1 MNPSTEQETYSLQ
14 ACVQCGATTTP
25 LWRNG
30 PTGPKTLCNACGVK
44 LQRHYNRERALR
56 AIESDAREHALSA
69 PDTPPHSGDAT
80 CQSGGSLSGGSEA
93 PELINFQ
100 RINMQHSRS
109 NSLDAQDSSTSSRG
123 RPLRNIAARLRL
135 TRTRVPTNSTVPSSD
150 DDISNRS
157 GSRSRSRHDA
167 SSLSRAT
174 PVPPSSAPQA
184 MYSMAAPNPRSGAAG
199 DMHPA
204 SQPTQ
209 VAAMGARTAEAPLR
223 QMKSDNGMF
232 APTASPDSSCGSGR
246 VQVDGLQLVLPST
259 TGARMCLNNVS
270 AVLQQQQESQHP
282 NGGLS
287 QQCDGSSGGPVLY
300 LYGADGAC
308 LAFAAAPPP
317 GGPNSVAAWR
327 SASPQSVAWNS
338 GYGWSLLFLRHV
350 DYLAFKGAPYS

>member
-1 MNPSTEQETYSLQ
+1 MNISAEQETYSLQ

-135 TRTRVPTNSTVPSSD
+135 TRTRVPTNSTPPASD

-184 MYSMAAPNPRSGAAG
+184 MYSTAAPSPRSGAAG
-199 DMHPA
+199 ICTLLRYPPRLLRWGPA
-204 SQPTQ
+204 
-209 VAAMGARTAEAPLR
+209 
-223 QMKSDNGMF
+223 
-232 APTASPDSSCGSGR
+232 
-246 VQVDGLQLVLPST
+246 GLKLPSV
-259 TGARMCLNNVS
+259 R
-270 AVLQQQQESQHP
+270 
-282 NGGLS
+282 
-287 QQCDGSSGGPVLY
+287 
-300 LYGADGAC
+300 
-308 LAFAAAPPP
+308 
-317 GGPNSVAAWR
+317 
-327 SASPQSVAWNS
+327 
-338 GYGWSLLFLRHV
+338 
-350 DYLAFKGAPYS
+350 